1 MARQNK
7 TLRNLA
13 IILGAV
19 NVIGRTI
26 TAGAL
31 LRSLR
36 KTPSNI
42 ITQRQKTAQTTLKR
56 QPPTNQPYAEF
67 QKEQRAT
74 EQEQA
79 KARSDNTSGL
89 SSWVQ
94 SVRWEPVSKYGG
106 NIWFT
111 PKGGKSYVVP
121 NQPYADYLTLID
133 PANHPYD
140 GTGTD
145 LWQLGFLKGRGY
157 RTGAP
162 SQRASIST
170 NFKQWQ
176 KEQRKNRK

>member
-19 NVIGRTI
+19 NALGKTI

-36 KTPSNI
+36 KRPANI

-56 QPPTNQPYAEF
+56 QPPSRQQYEEF
-67 QKEQRAT
+67 QKEQQQA

-89 SSWVQ
+89 SS
-94 SVRWEPVSKYGG
+94 
-106 NIWFT
+106 
-111 PKGGKSYVVP
+111 
-121 NQPYADYLTLID
+121 
-133 PANHPYD
+133 
-140 GTGTD
+140 
-145 LWQLGFLKGRGY
+145 
-157 RTGAP
+157 
-162 SQRASIST
+162 
-170 NFKQWQ
+170 
-176 KEQRKNRK
+176 